1 MDVIEK
7 YLLLLSR
14 NLEFILTMKKQTI
27 KVLALL
33 AVAGGLSTGCSLLKE
48 VNYECNPDPLEM
60 HGDYVEI
67 EVEIEFPEKS
77 INKKAAV
84 EFTPTLGSTSLKP
97 LRVQGEKATGSGDAI
112 QYKAGGKVT
121 YKDKVPYKADMETAK
136 LVVTGKI
143 YKGEKEK
150 GEVEATEICDA
161 CIITPYLVNKDFK
174 VIYAE
179 DKFERVTPEDTLTV
193 INYLKGRSEVRATEM
208 RDDDVKAY
216 EGFLAMANENPKVEV
231 TGINVTGYASPE
243 GEEDKNNT
251 LSTDRAKTGSEAA
264 MKVATKAEHTK
275 GQAET
280 DYSLKGSGEDYVGFK
295 RELEADDKM
304 DDSDKQLILRILE
317 QEKNSATRE
326 QKMRDLGKSFT
337 YLDRNIFPQ
346 LRRAEIVTNYNLTGF
361 SDEEMMQYSVSKPD
375 TLNLEELLFC
385 ATLYTDLNE
394 KLRVYKIAEERYPD
408 DHRTSNNVGAVL
420 YEMNK
425 ISEAKAKFEK
435 SNNTMDNPIAKNNLG
450 AVAGVEGDR
459 EKAAQL
465 LGQAGSAKEVSYNKG
480 ILDIQNGDYSAAVSN
495 LGAEDASFNL
505 ALAQMLNG
513 NPSSVDGTIGSSDD
527 ADSAQGA
534 YLKAVAAARQD
545 NLSAVVS
552 NLKTAIAKDGSYKA
566 KAMKD
571 REFLK
576 YAEDATFSALVK

>member
-1 MDVIEK
+1 
-7 YLLLLSR
+7 
-14 NLEFILTMKKQTI
+14 MKKQTI

-33 AVAGGLSTGCSLLKE
+33 AVAGGFSTGCDLLKDVE
-48 VNYECNPDPLEM
+48 YACNPDPLEM
-60 HGDYVEI
+60 HGDSVEI
-67 EVEIEFPEKS
+67 TVDLTFPEKS
-77 INKKAAV
+77 LNKKAAV
-84 EFTPTLGSTSLKP
+84 EFTPTLGSTNLKP

-112 QYKAGGKVT
+112 QYKAGGKLT
-121 YKDKVPYKADMETAK
+121 YTDKVPYKADMETAK

-150 GEVEATEICDA
+150 GIVEATEICDA

-179 DKFERVTPEDTLTV
+179 DKFERVTPESELTV
-193 INYLKGRSEVRATEM
+193 INYLKGRSEVRSTEM
-208 RDDDVKAY
+208 RDDDVKELQA
-216 EGFLAMANENPKVEV
+216 FLEMANENPKVEV
-231 TGINVTGYASPE
+231 TGINVVGYASPE

-251 LSTDRAKTGSEAA
+251 LSTDRAKTGSEAS
-264 MKVATKAEHTK
+264 MKIAKKAEHEK
-275 GQAET
+275 GQDEAAYT
-280 DYSLKGSGEDYVGFK
+280 LKGSGEDYEGFK
-295 RELEADDKM
+295 RELEADEDM
-304 DDSDKQLILRILE
+304 DESDKQLVLRILD

-346 LRRAEIVTNYNLTGF
+346 LRRAEIITNYNLTGF
-361 SDEEMMQYSVSKPD
+361 SDEEMMEYSNSNPD
-375 TLNLEELLFC
+375 TLDLEELLFC

-408 DHRTSNNVGAVL
+408 DYRTSNNVGAVL

-435 SNNTMDNPIAKNNLG
+435 SNNAQDNPIAKNNLG

-459 EKAAQL
+459 SKAAKL
-465 LGQAGSAKEVSYNKG
+465 FGQAGSANETSYNKG
-480 ILDIQNGDYSAAVSN
+480 ILNIQDGDYSTAVSN
-495 LGAEDASFNL
+495 LNKGDASFNL
-505 ALAQMLNG
+505 ALAQLLDG
-513 NPSSVDGTIGSSDD
+513 NASSVAGTLGNSDD

-534 YLKAVAAARQD
+534 YLKAIAEARQD
-545 NLSAVVS
+545 NLSGVVS
-552 NLKTAIAKDGSYKA
+552 NLKTAIAKDGAYKA

-571 REFLK
+571 REFIK

>member
-1 MDVIEK
+1 
-7 YLLLLSR
+7 
-14 NLEFILTMKKQTI
+14 MKKQTI

-33 AVAGGLSTGCSLLKE
+33 VVAGGFSTGCNLLKE

-60 HGDYVEI
+60 HGDSVMI
-67 EVEIEFPEKS
+67 TVNVDFPEKS
-77 INKKAAV
+77 LNKKAAV

-97 LRVQGEKATGSGDAI
+97 VRVQGEKATGSGDAI
-112 QYKAGGKVT
+112 QYKAGGSIT
-121 YKDKVPYKADMETAK
+121 YTDKVPYKADMETAK

-174 VIYAE
+174 IRYAE
-179 DKFERVTPEDTLTV
+179 DQFQRVIAKDSLTV
-193 INYLKGRSEVRATEM
+193 INYLKGRSEVRSIEL
-208 RDDDVKAY
+208 RDDDVKNLQA
-216 EGFLAMANENPKVEV
+216 FLEMANENPKIEV
-231 TGINVTGYASPE
+231 TGMNVTGYASPE
-243 GEEDKNNT
+243 GEEDKNNS
-251 LSTDRAKTGSEAA
+251 LSTDRANTGAEAA
-264 MKVATKAEHTK
+264 MGVSKKAEHEA
-275 GQAET
+275 GQNEAS
-280 DYSLKGSGEDYVGFK
+280 YSKNGSGEDYVGFK
-295 RELEADDKM
+295 RELMADEEM
-304 DDSDKQLILRILE
+304 DDSDKQLVLRILE
-317 QEKNSATRE
+317 QESNPATRE

-346 LRRAEIVTNYNLTGF
+346 LRRAEIMTKYDETGF
-361 SDEEMMQYSVSKPD
+361 SDEEMMQYSKSMPD
-375 TLNLEELLFC
+375 TMNLEELLFC
-385 ATLYTDLNE
+385 ANLYTDLNE

-408 DHRTSNNVGAVL
+408 DYRTSNNVGAVL

-425 ISEAKAKFEK
+425 MSEAKAKFEK
-435 SNNTMDNPIAKNNLG
+435 SNNAQENEFAKNNLG

-459 EKAAQL
+459 AQAAKFF
-465 LGQAGSAKEVSYNKG
+465 GQAGSANEVSYNKG
-480 ILDIQNGDYSAAVSN
+480 ILDIQNGDYASAVSN
-495 LGAEDASFNL
+495 LGKMGPSFNL

-513 NPSSVDGTIGSSDD
+513 NASAVAGTIGNSDD

-534 YLKAVAAARQD
+534 YLMAVAAARQD

-552 NLKTAIAKDGSYKA
+552 NLKSAIAKDGSYKA

-576 YAEDATFSALVK
+576 YAEDATFSAMVK

>member
-1 MDVIEK
+1 
-7 YLLLLSR
+7 
-14 NLEFILTMKKQTI
+14 MKKQTI

-33 AVAGGLSTGCSLLKE
+33 VVAGGFSTGCNLLKE

-60 HGDYVEI
+60 HGDYVDI
-67 EVEIEFPEKS
+67 EVEIEFPAKS

-84 EFTPTLGSTSLKP
+84 EFTPMLGSTSLKP
-97 LRVQGEKATGSGDAI
+97 MRVQGEKATGSGDAI

-121 YKDKVPYKADMETAK
+121 YTDRVPYKADMEVSK

-161 CIITPYLVNKDFK
+161 CIITPYLVNLDFHP
-174 VIYAE
+174 IYAD
-179 DKFERVTPEDTLTV
+179 DKFERVTPESMLTT
-193 INYLKGRSEVRATEM
+193 INYLKGRSEVRPTEM
-208 RDDDVKAY
+208 RDADVKEFQA
-216 EGFLAMANENPKVEV
+216 FLEMANENPKIEV

-251 LSTDRAKTGSEAA
+251 LSTDRATTGSEAS
-264 MKVATKAEHTK
+264 MKVATKAEHMK
-275 GQAET
+275 GQSAG
-280 DYSLKGSGEDYVGFK
+280 DYKKKGSGEDYVGFK
-295 RELEADDKM
+295 RELMADEKM
-304 DDSDKQLILRILE
+304 DESDKQLVLRILE
-317 QEKNSATRE
+317 QESNPATRE

-337 YLDRNIFPQ
+337 YLDKNIFPQ
-346 LRRAEIVTNYNLTGF
+346 LRRSEIVTSYNETGF

-375 TLNLEELLFC
+375 SLDLEELLFC

-394 KLRVYKIAEERYPD
+394 KLRVYKIAEARYPD
-408 DHRTSNNVGAVL
+408 DYRTSNNVGVVL

-425 ISEAKAKFEK
+425 MAEAKAKFEK
-435 SNNTMDNPIAKNNLG
+435 SNNAMENPIAKNNLG
-450 AVAGVEGDR
+450 AIAGVNKDR
-459 EKAAQL
+459 EKAATFFA
-465 LGQAGSAKEVSYNKG
+465 QAGSTNETSYNKG
-480 ILDIQNGDYSAAVSN
+480 ILDIQNGDYSSAVTN
-495 LGAEDASFNL
+495 LGKEDASFNL

-513 NPSSVDGTIGSSDD
+513 NASSVDGTIGDSDD
-527 ADSAQGA
+527 AESAQGA

-545 NLSAVVS
+545 NLSALVS

-576 YAEDATFSALVK
+576 YAENAAFSALVK